1 MVNNESHP
9 GEDEDVDARALKNG
23 LSTWDEARRIAD
35 EIEVK
40 IHLARMDARD
50 RWHQIE
56 PRVADLERR
65 LRSGGK
71 RVSEAVMKEIKQLRE
86 LLDGLRDDVRGN

>member
-9 GEDEDVDARALKNG
+9 GEDAEVDAQALKNG

-40 IHLARMDARD
+40 IHLAAMDARD

-56 PRVADLERR
+56 PQVADLERR

-71 RVSEAVMKEIKQLRE
+71 RVSEAVIKEIKHLRE